1 MKSSSEDADDTW
13 GCLYQYR
20 KGKLEKK
27 LKFDGYVK
35 KYYYHLSTD
44 VVKVSGNTLTVKQSN
59 MTSPLGEA
67 VYKYDYKYEN
77 GKFHI
82 VSRTAAIVKAS

>member
-13 GCLYQYR
+13 GCLYRYR

-44 VVKVSGNTLTVKQSN
+44 VIRSFRQYAYCKAEQ
-59 MTSPLGEA
+59 
-67 VYKYDYKYEN
+67 YDEP
-77 GKFHI
+77 
-82 VSRTAAIVKAS
+82 AW